1 MGKTR
6 TKPDG
11 KLYTRL
17 RESGVRK
24 KIAARAAE
32 ALPAKGSRKPTRAH
46 GIADELT
53 KAANAIKERAGGGS
67 RKRSNAAKKA
77 ARTRK
82 ANAAKRRRS
91 ARKGAKARG

>member
-1 MGKTR
+1 MAKTK

-11 KLYTRL
+11 KLYSKL
-17 RESGVRK
+17 RDSGVRK

-32 ALPAKGSRKPTRAH
+32 ALPAKGLKRPSRAQ
-46 GIADELT
+46 GIANELT
-53 KAANAIKERAGGGS
+53 KAADAIKERAGGGS

-91 ARKGAKARG
+91 ARKGAKSRK

>member
-1 MGKTR
+1 MAKTK

-11 KLYTRL
+11 KLYSKL
-17 RESGVRK
+17 RDSGVRK

-32 ALPAKGSRKPTRAH
+32 ALPAKGSKRPARAH
-46 GIADELT
+46 GIADQLT
-53 KAANAIKERAGGGS
+53 KAADAIKERAGGGS

-82 ANAAKRRRS
+82 ANEAKRRRS
-91 ARKGAKARG
+91 ARKGAKSRK